1 VTPPGPRARY
11 RVPVLTSIL
20 LSLAPSLLPQD
31 APVVDAVESERC
43 GILGPVLG
51 DLRPGSARIW
61 LRSGDGAAVEWSL
74 STGDEVV
81 DQGTLAISDERDRTA
96 VLSLEGLRPFTDY
109 RATLKIGPGEERTVA
124 FKTLK
129 RHDDAESVRIAFGSC
144 ASHDRFESQPI
155 WTAIART
162 SPRALVLLGD
172 TPYIDSTDLARQ
184 RKRYREFWSIP
195 ELRPLAASVPVYSTW
210 DDHDFATNDQVGAQP
225 GRENS
230 RRVFIEYHA
239 QPSFG
244 DGELGIDTS
253 FRSGPVE
260 VFLIDTRWYGDEER
274 WPEGD
279 ADDNDAD
286 GELTSLL
293 GKRQR
298 EALIA
303 SVIASTADVKVLSCG
318 MVWNGAVR
326 PGKRDHWGTWA
337 HERDASSATSP
348 RRSTSA
354 TSRSNWSRP
363 RSRTSPSPP
372 RRRRIL
378 AWCGTCRR
386 RRWPSFSRW
395 SEGRPR
401 LGSSRASSGRTA
413 MRCTCTRWHPRTS
426 GTERIG
432 TGRRATGRSRV
443 RACGARSRAAG
454 RTSPRSRRASAR

>member
-1 VTPPGPRARY
+1 MEEAAQAEVTPPGPRARY
-11 RVPVLTSIL
+11 RVRVLTSLL
-20 LSLAPSLLPQD
+20 LSLSPFLPPQD
-31 APVVDAVESERC
+31 APVVDAVDVERSA
-43 GILGPVLG
+43 ILGPVLG
-51 DLRPGSARIW
+51 DLQPRSAKIW
-61 LRSGDGAAVEWSL
+61 LRSGDGADVEWSL
-74 STGDEVV
+74 STGDEIV
-81 DQGTLAISDERDRTA
+81 DHGTLSISDERDRTA
-96 VLSLEGLRPFTDY
+96 VLSLTGLRPHTDY
-109 RATLKIGPGEERTVA
+109 LATLTIGPNQERPVEEQTVA
-124 FKTLK
+124 FKTLQ
-129 RHDDAESVRIAFGSC
+129 RHDDADSVRIAFGSC

-162 SPRALVLLGD
+162 NPRALVLLGD
-172 TPYIDSTDLARQ
+172 TPYIDSTNLARQ

-274 WPEGD
+274 WPE
-279 ADDNDAD
+279 NDAD

-293 GKRQR
+293 GRRQR

-337 HERDASSATSP
+337 HERDAILGALGKAGVKGVVLVGGDIHIPRVIRHVAAEEHLGYVPVELVSSPLANQPIPAATAPHPGLVWNVQAPSVALILEVERGETAP
-348 RRSTSA
+348 RVVARFIGPDGDALYVHS
-354 TSRSNWSRP
+354 
-363 RSRTSPSPP
+363 
-372 RRRRIL
+372 L
-378 AWCGTCRR
+378 A
-386 RRWPSFSRW
+386 PAD
-395 SEGRPR
+395 
-401 LGSSRASSGRTA
+401 LGY
-413 MRCTCTRWHPRTS
+413 
-426 GTERIG
+426 
-432 TGRRATGRSRV
+432 
-443 RACGARSRAAG
+443 
-454 RTSPRSRRASAR
+454 

>member
-1 VTPPGPRARY
+1 M
-11 RVPVLTSIL
+11 LTSLL
-20 LSLAPSLLPQD
+20 LSLASSFPPQD
-31 APVVDAVESERC
+31 APVVDPAVDPVDSERSA
-43 GILGPVLG
+43 ILGPVLG
-51 DLRPGSARIW
+51 DLRLRSARIW

-74 STGDEVV
+74 STGGEVV
-81 DQGTLAISDERDRTA
+81 ERGTLEVSDERDRTA
-96 VLSLEGLRPFTDY
+96 VLSLEGLRPHTDY
-109 RATLKIGPGEERTVA
+109 RATLKIGSGEERTVA
-124 FKTLK
+124 FKTLQ
-129 RHDDAESVRIAFGSC
+129 RHDAAESVRIAFGSC

-162 SPRALVLLGD
+162 DPRALVLLGD

-195 ELRPLAASVPVYSTW
+195 ELRPLAESVPVYSTW

-274 WPEGD
+274 WPDDD
-279 ADDNDAD
+279 ATGEDTD

-293 GKRQR
+293 GRRQR

-318 MVWNGAVR
+318 MVWNDAVR

-337 HERDASSATSP
+337 HERDAILGALGEAGVKGIVLVGGDIHIP
-348 RRSTSA
+348 RVIRHIA
-354 TSRSNWSRP
+354 
-363 RSRTSPSPP
+363 
-372 RRRRIL
+372 
-378 AWCGTCRR
+378 AK
-386 RRWPSFSRW
+386 
-395 SEGRPR
+395 ER
-401 LGSSRASSGRTA
+401 LGYVPVELVSSPLANQPIPAATA
-413 MRCTCTRWHPRTS
+413 PHPGLVWNVQAPS
-426 GTERIG
+426 VALILEVERGETAPRVVARFIG
-432 TGRRATGRSRV
+432 PDGDALYVHSLAPADLGY
-443 RACGARSRAAG
+443 
-454 RTSPRSRRASAR
+454 